1 LDTPFLESLYQWKE
15 TFMHRSMQYF
25 SKYLKERSL
34 SFPQTNTLM
43 QLYHRESCSVSDV
56 GDHLGVTKAA
66 ASQMLDKLVEQNL
79 IQRTEDPKDRR
90 NKIITLTDTGKALV
104 SEGINARD
112 YWITELD
119 NLLTIEEK
127 EQIIHSLNLL
137 TEKAS
142 QLGE

>member
-1 LDTPFLESLYQWKE
+1 
-15 TFMHRSMQYF
+15 MHRSMQYF